1 MIEVSNTTAQTLTT
15 GQAITFDKVIF
26 KTGCGECHRT
36 ESNSVKLRANGV
48 YEIAFSANIGATT
61 ATTAAQLTIQLGGEN
76 LNDGTMISTTS
87 AAGDLN
93 NVSKTIGV
101 RNCCGDYDRIT
112 VVNTGTASINVG
124 AGASLFIKR
133 VS

>member
-1 MIEVSNTTAQTLTT
+1 MIELSNTTAQTLTT
-15 GQAITFDKVIF
+15 GQAITFDRVMF

-36 ESNSVKLRANGV
+36 ASSSVKLRANGT
-48 YEIAFSANIGATT
+48 YEIAFSGNIGAD
-61 ATTAAQLTIQLGGEN
+61 AAATAAQLTIQLGGEN
-76 LNDGTMISTTS
+76 LFDGTMISTT
-87 AAGDLN
+87 AVVGNLN

-112 VVNTGTASINVG
+112 IVNTGASTVTVG
-124 AGASLFIKR
+124 AGSSLFIKR